1 MSYKHRPCAPS
12 SVLKIVLTDRT
23 LFPIL
28 SHHEKEFIIKLHYLL
43 SCPSGAAFEKVFQ
56 NSMDCLVYDLRRHLT
71 ETILYIERSSP
82 FFDDYKWSL

>member
-1 MSYKHRPCAPS
+1 MLHKHRHCAPS

-28 SHHEKEFIIKLHYLL
+28 AHHKKEFIIILYYLQ

-56 NSMDCLVYDLRRHLT
+56 NSMDCLSYYLRRHFT
-71 ETILYIERSSP
+71 ETIL
-82 FFDDYKWSL
+82 